1 MRFAR
6 RRLSGTCIDESAEE
20 RDMKKWM
27 AVVIMAMVLGGCQTM
42 DPGVTREPIEVT
54 DVGTEA
60 EPAPDEGPPPG
71 RVAREVAFPEA
82 EYAALE
88 KQGNASISGRLS
100 MNSGSGTIYGSNT
113 SVSAAP
119 VTTYS
124 AEAAEKALA
133 GQAVEPADP
142 RAQAHTRQA
151 RTDGEGRFTI
161 NGLAAGDYY
170 VSGSITPP
178 DGRPRIIIN
187 QVRVGS
193 GQSVNVNLSR

>member
-1 MRFAR
+1 MPKS
-6 RRLSGTCIDESAEE
+6 L
-20 RDMKKWM
+20 MKYLVIVATGL
-27 AVVIMAMVLGGCQTM
+27 AVSGCQLIDTS
-42 DPGVTREPIEVT
+42 PGPPPERIEVT

-60 EPAPDEGPPPG
+60 ERAPDEAAPPG

-88 KQGNASISGRLS
+88 KHGSGSISGRLTL
-100 MNSGSGTIYGSNT
+100 NTASGTLVGRNSRV
-113 SVSAAP
+113 SVAP

-142 RAQAHTRQA
+142 RAQAYTRQA
-151 RTDGEGRFTI
+151 STDDDGRFTV
-161 NGLAAGDYY
+161 NGLPAGDYY
-170 VSGSITPP
+170 VSGSVTPS

-187 QVRVGS
+187 QVRLNS
-193 GQSVNVNLSR
+193 GQRVNVNLSR